1 MYRFVQTTVYRLGC
15 YVGVMSK
22 AKRPHRLELYEH
34 AVQQPGAEAA
44 LLGRMYEAMNEGE
57 VAGLLREDFAGTCA
71 VAAAWC
77 ESHPERQAMAI
88 ENHGPTLRWAER
100 QRGEIEDLHLV
111 EADVMA
117 VASPKVD
124 VTAALNFSTL
134 IYHDEAALLA
144 YLRHARK
151 GLLPGGVL
159 VMDLFGGPGAQ
170 RRGTQTRPA
179 DGFTYQWEQRAFDAV
194 THRIDCRIHFTLPD
208 GQEIKSAFRYDWRLW
223 TPPELLTLLAKAGFG
238 RVEVWSEAKNGRI
251 GPVKRIPPVEDW
263 VVYLVAQR

>member
-1 MYRFVQTTVYRLGC
+1 
-15 YVGVMSK
+15 MSKRK

-34 AVQQPGAEAA
+34 AVQQPWAEAA
-44 LLGRMYEAMNEGE
+44 LLGRMYEAMNAGQ

-88 ENHGPTLRWAER
+88 DNHGPTLRWAVR
-100 QRGEIEDLHLV
+100 RTAGVEDLHLV

-117 VASPKVD
+117 VGSPKVD

-134 IYHDEAALLA
+134 VYHDEAALLA

-151 GLLPGGVL
+151 SLRPGGVF

-170 RRGTQTRPA
+170 RRRTQTRPA
-179 DGFTYQWEQRAFDAV
+179 DGFTYRWEQRSFDAM
-194 THRIDCRIHFTLPD
+194 THRIDCRIHFELSD
-208 GQEIKSAFRYDWRLW
+208 GREMKSAFRYDWRLW
-223 TPPELLTLLAKAGFG
+223 TPPEVLALLRQAGFG
-238 RVEVWSEAKNGRI
+238 RIEVWGEKKNGRFS
-251 GPVKRIPPVEDW
+251 PAKRLPAAEDW
-263 VVYLVAQR
+263 VIYFVAQR